1 MPEATAT
8 ARYVRVSPRKARRVI
23 DLIRGRDLKEARG
36 ILRLVPSPTAR
47 TILKVLDSAA
57 ANAEANHDMDRDFL
71 WVSRC
76 YVDGGPNMRRLRIG
90 SIGRGGIIRRRMSHI
105 TVVLDEREELR
116 EAAREEARRR
126 RQRRE
131 RRAAKPEP
139 AKARRG
145 GTAAPAAVP
154 EAGSAE
160 AATEEAAPAAQV
172 GEPTEACG
180 QEAETEGGE
189 SPAAPDSPEG
199 EGEKA

>member
-1 MPEATAT
+1 MPQARAT
-8 ARYVRVSPRKARRVI
+8 ARYVRVPPRKARRVI

-76 YVDGGPNMRRLRIG
+76 YVDGGPSMRRLRIG
-90 SIGRGGIIRRRMSHI
+90 SIGRSGIIRRRMSHI

-126 RQRRE
+126 RRRRE
-131 RRAAKPEP
+131 RPAAKPEP
-139 AKARRG
+139 ETAGRG
-145 GTAAPAAVP
+145 KP
-154 EAGSAE
+154 EPV
-160 AATEEAAPAAQV
+160 AATPEVAAAEPEPEEAAPAAEV
-172 GEPTEACG
+172 S
-180 QEAETEGGE
+180 ETEEAAGKEVEGESAE
-189 SPAAPDSPEG
+189 SPAAPESPEG